1 MCNYFRAMNED
12 FGNNTENKEMNEALC
27 DTCYESKASISEGT
41 ELFCST
47 CYVKKLKEEGDYNE
61 DDFWE

>member
-1 MCNYFRAMNED
+1 MND
-12 FGNNTENKEMNEALC
+12 ALC
-27 DTCYESKASISEGT
+27 DTCYESKADISEGT

-47 CYVKKLKEEGDYNE
+47 CYVKKLKEEGDYDE

>member
-1 MCNYFRAMNED
+1 
-12 FGNNTENKEMNEALC
+12 MNEALC

-47 CYVKKLKEEGDYNE
+47 CYVKKLKDEGDYDEN
-61 DDFWE
+61 DFWE